1 MRNNFVRII
10 IVLIFLVG
18 VVIFLNHSRHGNRSM
33 VTIAGEVMGT
43 TYHIKVVGAVA
54 ADLPKALKER
64 LDEVDAL
71 MSTYKKNSDVS
82 RINRSAVNSPIKVA
96 NETFYVL
103 TAAQQISVATDGA
116 FDVTIGKLVNLWG
129 FGPTINIK
137 QVPDDATVQA
147 LRGSTGYR
155 HLHLDNVHNE
165 VTKDSAEVYVDL
177 SAIAKGYAV
186 DAAAQLLLQRGIDNF
201 MVEIGGEIITHG
213 HKYGNLPWVIGI
225 ESPQTD
231 KRVVQR
237 KLYLHNV
244 AMATS
249 GDYRNYFE
257 FNGQRY
263 SHTIDP
269 ATGYPIRHRLASVTV
284 ISDSCMHAD
293 ALATALMVMGPQKG
307 IRYAREHNL
316 AILMLIKQGNR
327 FIERRSSGFERYLRQ
342 P

>member
-1 MRNNFVRII
+1 MKNNFVRII

-18 VVIFLNHSRHGNRSM
+18 VVIFLNHSRHGNRST

-43 TYHIKVVGAVA
+43 TYHIKVVDAVPG
-54 ADLPKALKER
+54 DLPRVLKER

-82 RINRSAVNSPIKVA
+82 RINRSAVNSSVKVA

-165 VTKDSAEVYVDL
+165 VTKDSDDVYVDL

-213 HKYGNLPWVIGI
+213 HKYRNLPWVIGI
-225 ESPQTD
+225 ESPQVD
-231 KRVVQR
+231 KRIVQK

-257 FNGQRY
+257 VNGQRY
-263 SHTIDP
+263 SHTINP

-307 IRYAREHNL
+307 MRYAREHNL
-316 AILMLIKQGNR
+316 AVLMLIKQGNH

-342 P
+342 L